1 MSTGLSLNILCFLL
15 YSFVLKL
22 SEFCCRVNGF
32 CPGIH
37 CQPSLIEPFLNA
49 DLDRCEIVN
58 VHDFGP
64 CVKSGKTIMQITQTQ
79 KDAQKP
85 MNTAHYLQ
93 IFGQVAVSYLHL
105 YKYLT
110 TLWVFLW
117 TRLVSV
123 SRLLPS
129 CLASWLF
136 LTRASAYSGMTTGTR
151 PRCLLAETGEWGCQ
165 GVTYELTTFGLG
177 GGRGVGDGKV
187 PRQQL
192 WALLKWMCHL
202 AFN

>member
-1 MSTGLSLNILCFLL
+1 MQSVLDRSFRHFVWHQFCQNFRIRKDISQLQPLIFYHTVSRGLSLNILWFLL
-15 YSFVLKL
+15 YSFALKL
-22 SEFCCRVNGF
+22 SKFCYRVNGF

-79 KDAQKP
+79 KDALKP
-85 MNTAHYLQ
+85 MNTAHFLQ

-129 CLASWLF
+129 CLAS
-136 LTRASAYSGMTTGTR
+136 
-151 PRCLLAETGEWGCQ
+151 
-165 GVTYELTTFGLG
+165 
-177 GGRGVGDGKV
+177 
-187 PRQQL
+187 
-192 WALLKWMCHL
+192 
-202 AFN
+202 